1 MKRVFLALIL
11 CFFSGLAYADEE
23 ITLDLSDD
31 EVSSSPSSPVKG
43 MVSTNR
49 FILSE
54 PQQLYI
60 PKNTEIPEI
69 VNELRPILY
78 DSALDSEGKFQF
90 SLRYYGQ
97 DTQYLH
103 RYQAVDR
110 MDANYGGQIN
120 DKINYN
126 IGVTAKNLNTID
138 GNQTVA
144 SNSFISFSVGENNSF
159 AIGNARLSNSNGNY
173 ISFIEDAEYAYGVND
188 LGVRFSGSSGL
199 FDYAVGAYNLDNA
212 LSSDEGLAKG
222 GVLSFKPFGYGSE
235 VFSNLKIGG
244 AFYDKNIDNRN
255 NSSYGLFSSYRFKS
269 LGFRSEVS
277 RSLLGN
283 VYVDNWNIMP
293 ELYLTKNLTLR
304 AKHKQYSDYDAY
316 TDEFILDYF
325 LGDKIPKLNNVNF
338 QLKASKTRNLDSS
351 ESQKYGF
358 SIKFNF

>member
-1 MKRVFLALIL
+1 MKRFFLALIL
-11 CFFSGLAYADEE
+11 CFFSGLVYADEE
-23 ITLDLSDD
+23 IVLDLSDTSSA
-31 EVSSSPSSPVKG
+31 EVNSSAIHGS
-43 MVSTNR
+43 VSTNR

-54 PQQLYI
+54 PEQLYI
-60 PKNTEIPEI
+60 PKDTEIPEI
-69 VNELRPILY
+69 VNELRPIMY
-78 DSALDSEGKFQF
+78 DSALDSKGKFQF

-138 GNQTVA
+138 GSQTVA
-144 SNSFISFSVGENNSF
+144 SNTFISFPVGKNQSL
-159 AIGNARLSNSNGNY
+159 ALGNARLSNINGNY
-173 ISFIEDAEYAYGVND
+173 ISFMDDAEYAYGIND

-199 FDYAVGAYNLDNA
+199 FDYAVGAYNFDKA
-212 LSSDEGLAKG
+212 LSSDDGLAKG
-222 GVLSFKPFGYGSE
+222 GVLSFKPFGYSNE
-235 VFSNLKIGG
+235 ALSNLKVGG
-244 AFYDKNIDNRN
+244 AFYDKNIDNQN
-255 NSSYGLFSSYRFKS
+255 NSSYGLFSSYRFKN
-269 LGFRSEVS
+269 LGLRSEVS
-277 RSLLGN
+277 RSLLGS
-283 VYVDNWNIMP
+283 VYVDNWNVMP
-293 ELYLTKNLTLR
+293 ELYLTKNLTFR

-316 TDEFILDYF
+316 VDEFILDYF

-351 ESQKYGF
+351 TSQKYGL